1 MAAETKTLTPEDKIQ
16 YSFFKDR
23 WPFLALIAVIVI
35 FPLVSGSYFITRLGV
50 VLAINSVLIVGMIL
64 LLRYLGLFSIGQSAF
79 LLTGA
84 YVSGILTVHAK
95 GIPLLGNPWI
105 AMIIAAL
112 FTVIVAW
119 LFCAP
124 FLKLRAIFLGIA
136 TLGLAQIAWI
146 VAKNLDTYTGGVAGL
161 PDIPYLSIFGYS
173 LNKDWQIFYL
183 TGVFL
188 IVFAFIADNVGR
200 TRLGRAYHAIRTNE
214 IAAQAAGI
222 NVERNMRDLFCFS
235 ALLASIS
242 GSLLAH
248 FITFISPE
256 SFSPESSLTYMIIA
270 LIAGANIWA
279 GLLATILL
287 MGFSEASRG
296 MQDLSTGLYAL
307 LLIVTFFAFPDGISA
322 VLFKGGKAA
331 RRMAAAHS
339 KRNHSQESIIDIKK
353 TRPEVPDEGNILDIS
368 GISMKYGGT
377 EALSKVTFPVG
388 KGQIVG
394 IIGPNGAGKTTLLN
408 TINGYIMPVEGKVTY
423 KGVDVT
429 FKRPHE
435 MAKLGVARTFQLIN
449 LFNGMTVIENVMVGG
464 HLKGKAGIFESGLT
478 LARARKEETAIWNT
492 AIKSLETVGI
502 LEKAYEIVDSLSFG
516 EQRSVELARALC
528 AEPDLMFVDEPA
540 AGLNTAEAERLGA
553 TLRRIRD
560 TGVTIMLVEHNM
572 SLVMSVSDMVA
583 VLEFG
588 KLISFGTPAFVCSD
602 EGVIKAYLGTQ
613 EAKSA
618 S

>member
-1 MAAETKTLTPEDKIQ
+1 MEKTPS

-23 WPFLALIAVIVI
+23 WPFLALIGVIVI

-50 VLAINSVLIVGMIL
+50 VLAINAILIVGMVM
-64 LLRYLGLFSIGQSAF
+64 LLRYLGLFSMGQSAF
-79 LLTGA
+79 LLIGA
-84 YVSGILTVHAK
+84 YVSGILTSQAH
-95 GIPLLGNPWI
+95 LNPWL
-105 AMIIAAL
+105 AMIIAGIS
-112 FTVIVAW
+112 TVVVAW

-136 TLGLAQIAWI
+136 TLGLAQVMWI
-146 VAKNLDTYTGGVAGL
+146 LAKNLDSYTGGVAGL
-161 PDIPYLSIFGYS
+161 PDIPYLSIFGYV
-173 LNKDWQIFYL
+173 LGKDWQIFYL
-183 TGVFL
+183 TGALL

-214 IAAQAAGI
+214 VAAQAAGI
-222 NVERNMRDLFCFS
+222 DVERNMRNLFCFA
-235 ALLASIS
+235 ALLASVS

-270 LIAGANIWA
+270 IIAGANIWA
-279 GLLATILL
+279 GLLSTIVL

-307 LLIVTFFAFPDGISA
+307 LLIVTFFVFPEGISA

-331 RRMAAAHS
+331 RRMAALHA
-339 KRNHSQESIIDIKK
+339 RRGD
-353 TRPEVPDEGNILDIS
+353 TVAPLVRPSGTDGTILNVS

-377 EALSKVTFPVG
+377 EALSKVTFPVE

-408 TINGYIMPVEGKVTY
+408 TINGYIMPIEGKVTY
-423 KGVDVT
+423 KGHDVT
-429 FKRPHE
+429 YKRPHE
-435 MAKLGVARTFQLIN
+435 MATLGVARTFQLIN
-449 LFNGMTVIENVMVGG
+449 LFSGMTVIENVMVGG

-478 LARARKEETAIWNT
+478 LSRARREETAIWNT
-492 AIKSLETVGI
+492 AVRSLGLVG
-502 LEKAYEIVDSLSFG
+502 LTDRAYDIVDSLSFG

-528 AEPDLMFVDEPA
+528 GEPDLLFVDEPA
-540 AGLNTAEAERLGA
+540 AGLNTAEAERLGQ
-553 TLRRIRD
+553 TLRKIRD
-560 TGVTIMLVEHNM
+560 NGVTIMLVEHNM
-572 SLVMSVSDMVA
+572 ALVMSVSDAVA
-583 VLEFG
+583 VLDFG
-588 KLISFGTPAFVCSD
+588 KLISFGTPEFVCSD
-602 EGVIKAYLGTQ
+602 EGVIKAYLGPQ

>member
-1 MAAETKTLTPEDKIQ
+1 MGSETTTMTPQDQ
-16 YSFFKDR
+16 SYSFIKDK
-23 WPFLALIAVIVI
+23 WPFIALIAIIAI

-50 VLAINSVLIVGMIL
+50 VLAINSILIVGMVM
-64 LLRYLGLFSIGQSAF
+64 LLRYLGLFSMGQSAF
-79 LLTGA
+79 LLIGA
-84 YVSGILTVHAK
+84 YISGILTVQAK
-95 GIPLLGNPWI
+95 GIPFLGNPWI

-112 FTVIVAW
+112 VTLVVAW

-136 TLGLAQIAWI
+136 TLGLAQVAWI

-183 TGVFL
+183 TGIFL
-188 IVFAFIADNVGR
+188 IIFAFIADNVGK

-214 IAAQAAGI
+214 VAAQAAGI
-222 NVERNMRDLFCFS
+222 DVERNMRNLFCFA

-270 LIAGANIWA
+270 IIAGANIWA
-279 GLLATILL
+279 GLISTIVL

-296 MQDLSTGLYAL
+296 MQDLSTGLYAV
-307 LLIVTFFAFPDGISA
+307 LLIVTFFVFPDGISA
-322 VLFKGGKAA
+322 VLFKSHKAA
-331 RRMAAAHS
+331 RRMAVAHN
-339 KRNHSQESIIDIKK
+339 KRNDSNGSDYHIKMQRHETPADGK
-353 TRPEVPDEGNILDIS
+353 MLNIS

-377 EALSKVTFPVG
+377 EALSKVTFPVE

-408 TINGYIMPVEGKVTY
+408 TINGYIMPVEGNVTY
-423 KGVDVT
+423 KGLDVT
-429 FKRPHE
+429 YKRPHE

-478 LARARKEETAIWNT
+478 LSRARKEETAIWNT
-492 AIKSLETVGI
+492 AVKSLETVGMMD
-502 LEKAYEIVDSLSFG
+502 KAFEIVDSLSFG

-528 AEPDLMFVDEPA
+528 AEPDLLFVDEPA

-553 TLRRIRD
+553 TLKRIRD

-572 SLVMSVSDMVA
+572 ALVMSVSDMVA